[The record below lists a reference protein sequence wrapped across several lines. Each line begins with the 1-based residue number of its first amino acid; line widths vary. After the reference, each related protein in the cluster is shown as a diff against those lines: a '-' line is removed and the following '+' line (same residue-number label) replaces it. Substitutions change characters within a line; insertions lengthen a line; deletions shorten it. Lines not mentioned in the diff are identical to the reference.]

1 MTAKQASERKIE
13 ANRRNAG
20 RSSGPKTPKGKSSS
34 CRNALKH
41 GAYAQEILP
50 GERRTDRMTLIRRLV
65 DDLDVRTEIELE
77 IVQALAS
84 CLWRVRRLA
93 RAEVFEISRLV
104 EDQAQYSAIMA
115 GGDEDDD
122 VKPESRDVDAVMAK
136 HIAGYKNEVFEGA
149 RDRL

>member
-1 MTAKQASERKIE
+1 
-13 ANRRNAG
+13 
-20 RSSGPKTPKGKSSS
+20 
-34 CRNALKH
+34 
-41 GAYAQEILP
+41 
-50 GERRTDRMTLIRRLV
+50 MTLIRRLV

-149 RDRL
+149 RDRLFRRLERSLGALNAARQLRPTKQFVSE